1 MKNKLYIILAL
12 FIVYLCTYFFY
23 GKNSLGLQI
32 IKNTT
37 FPKNQNS
44 IQIQLYNLKDYQQ
57 HQTKI
62 KSLLEEKGFSNL
74 SINYAENFWNKYKFA
89 YWLELQQIA
98 PFVTFAYDGIFKKD
112 EISKEYES
120 LYVWCF
126 FKWIRVYKREN

>member
-12 FIVYLCTYFFY
+12 FVVYLCTYFFY

-32 IKNTT
+32 IEDTS

-44 IQIQLYNLKDYQQ
+44 IQIQLYNLEDYQQ
-57 HQTKI
+57 HQTSI
-62 KSLLEEKGFSNL
+62 KSVLEEKGFNKI
-74 SINYAENFWNKYKFA
+74 SINYAENFWNKNEFA

-98 PFVTFAYDGIFKKD
+98 PFATFAYDGIFKKD

-126 FKWIRVYKREN
+126 FKWIRVYKREK